1 MLFRRICPEKRQYG
15 HLTGILAWKTPDRKV
30 CNAIEKAHG
39 VSSVDKGEQGEPVS
53 QDLLI
58 QLGLAGGEGSSEK
71 RGRAGALLGTGYGNT
86 KSFLNKLNRFGI
98 TRDQLIE
105 AVEKGNI

>member
-1 MLFRRICPEKRQYG
+1 MENARPEDV
-15 HLTGILAWKTPDRKV
+15 IM
-30 CNAIEKAHG
+30 AIEKAHG
-39 VSSVDKGEQGEPVS
+39 VSSVDKGEQGEPVTME
-53 QDLLI
+53 LLI